1 MKGRVI
7 ALTNLNDLELHNF
20 LVDPNFDQFI
30 NLIRGD
36 DQTIEHPPLDFDL
49 GGPLHNSPCFIDDN
63 QFIPTP
69 VDDLFD
75 ELPDIDSNVAESFRS
90 FEGES
95 VVRASGE
102 DDYNDGDDS
111 SATTTNNDGSRK
123 KKTDRS
129 RTLISERKRRGR
141 MKDKLYALRSLVP
154 NITKMDKASIVG
166 DAVAYVQ
173 ELQSQAKK
181 LKADIAGL
189 EASLTSTEGYQ
200 EPAPVAQ
207 KSHTFRCINPP
218 VSKKISQMDVIQ
230 VEEKEFYVRLVCNKG
245 EGVAASLYKSLESL
259 TSFQVQNSNL
269 SSPSPDTYLLTYTL
283 DVNQLVPFYIF
294 CGLCKF
300 TFTKYRVCLFAENRG
315 HVLNRA

>member
-1 MKGRVI
+1 MHFILITLIKKNTRKHRYKLTLSVFHCQKLLKSLLFFLLDKIQTKKHKKTMKGRVI

-36 DQTIEHPPLDFDL
+36 DQTIENPPLDFDL
-49 GGPLHNSPCFIDDN
+49 SGPLHNSPCFIDDN

-69 VDDLFD
+69 VEDLFD

-102 DDYNDGDDS
+102 DDSNDGDDS

-154 NITKMDKASIVG
+154 NITKVKCNDSNTVF
-166 DAVAYVQ
+166 
-173 ELQSQAKK
+173 L
-181 LKADIAGL
+181 
-189 EASLTSTEGYQ
+189 GY
-200 EPAPVAQ
+200 
-207 KSHTFRCINPP
+207 I
-218 VSKKISQMDVIQ
+218 
-230 VEEKEFYVRLVCNKG
+230 
-245 EGVAASLYKSLESL
+245 
-259 TSFQVQNSNL
+259 
-269 SSPSPDTYLLTYTL
+269 
-283 DVNQLVPFYIF
+283 
-294 CGLCKF
+294 
-300 TFTKYRVCLFAENRG
+300 
-315 HVLNRA
+315 

>member
-7 ALTNLNDLELHNF
+7 ALTNLNDLELHDF

-36 DQTIEHPPLDFDL
+36 DQTIENPPLDFDL
-49 GGPLHNSPCFIDDN
+49 GGPLHNSPCFIDEN

-75 ELPDIDSNVAESFRS
+75 DLPDIDSNVAESFRS
-90 FEGES
+90 FESES
-95 VVRASGE
+95 VVIAGGE
-102 DDYNDGDDS
+102 DDDYNDDGDDS
-111 SATTTNNDGSRK
+111 SATTTTNNDGSRK

-173 ELQSQAKK
+173 EMQSQAKK

-189 EASLTSTEGYQ
+189 EASLTSTGGYQ
-200 EPAPVAQ
+200 EPAPGAQ
-207 KSHTFRCINPP
+207 KINPP
-218 VSKKISQMDVIQ
+218 VSKKIIQMDVIQ

-283 DVNQLVPFYIF
+283 DGTCFEQSLNLPNLKLWITGSFLNQGFEFIKPLPF
-294 CGLCKF
+294 
-300 TFTKYRVCLFAENRG
+300 T
-315 HVLNRA
+315 

>member
-1 MKGRVI
+1 MEGRVN
-7 ALTNLNDLELHNF
+7 ALSNVNDLELHNL

-36 DQTIEHPPLDFDL
+36 QTIQDPLLDFDL
-49 GGPLHNSPCFIDDN
+49 GPLQSSPCFIDEN

-75 ELPDIDSNVAESFRS
+75 ELPDLDSNVAESFRS
-90 FEGES
+90 FDGDS
-95 VVRASGE
+95 VRAGGD

-123 KKTDRS
+123 TKTDRS
-129 RTLISERKRRGR
+129 RTLISERRRRGR

-166 DAVAYVQ
+166 DAVLYVQ

-189 EASLTSTEGYQ
+189 EASLNSTGGY
-200 EPAPVAQ
+200 EELAPDAHKTQ
-207 KSHTFRCINPP
+207 PFRGISPP
-218 VSKKISQMDVIQ
+218 LSKKIIQMDVIQ
-230 VEEKEFYVRLVCNKG
+230 VEEKGFYVRLVCNKG
-245 EGVAASLYKSLESL
+245 EGVAPSLYKSLESL
-259 TSFQVQNSNL
+259 TTFQVQNSNL
-269 SSPSPDTYLLTYTL
+269 SSPSSDKYLLTYTL
-283 DVNQLVPFYIF
+283 DGTCFEQSLNLPNLKLWITGSLLNQGFEFVKPF
-294 CGLCKF
+294 
-300 TFTKYRVCLFAENRG
+300 TS
-315 HVLNRA
+315 

>member
-7 ALTNLNDLELHNF
+7 ALTNLNDLELHDF

-36 DQTIEHPPLDFDL
+36 DQTIENPPLDFDL
-49 GGPLHNSPCFIDDN
+49 GGPLHNTPCFIDEN

-69 VDDLFD
+69 ALDDLFD

-95 VVRASGE
+95 VVIAGGEE
-102 DDYNDGDDS
+102 DDYNDDDGDDS
-111 SATTTNNDGSRK
+111 SATTTMNNDGSR

-173 ELQSQAKK
+173 GLQSQAKT
-181 LKADIAGL
+181 LKADIADL
-189 EASLTSTEGYQ
+189 EASLTSTGGYQ

-207 KSHTFRCINPP
+207 NSQTFRGINPP
-218 VSKKISQMDVIQ
+218 VSKKIIQMDVIQ

-269 SSPSPDTYLLTYTL
+269 SSPSPETYLLTYTL
-283 DVNQLVPFYIF
+283 DGTCFEQSLNLPNLKLWITGSFLNQGFEFIKPL
-294 CGLCKF
+294 
-300 TFTKYRVCLFAENRG
+300 T
-315 HVLNRA
+315 